1 MNSFMKLLKDETA
14 ITEMMRN
21 PYGEKIELDLNGT
34 HTYEQRY
41 GQLMLDYNA
50 KTLKRT
56 EKTYHDD
63 SPEYIQKKLPDSY
76 KDLPAR
82 CYSDPLYENHV
93 LQAQ

>member
-1 MNSFMKLLKDETA
+1 MCIRDS
-14 ITEMMRN
+14 

-34 HTYEQRY
+34 HTYKQRY